1 MSAIIHILILC
12 KDKTKRSKRAKLSRE
27 DVMPV
32 DNVIMCSKEIFP
44 KWNRGRRRVAV
55 LLELLCGLESIVS
68 YGSAEEQGVCL
79 NLV

>member
-1 MSAIIHILILC
+1 
-12 KDKTKRSKRAKLSRE
+12 
-27 DVMPV
+27 
-32 DNVIMCSKEIFP
+32 MCRKEIFP

-55 LLELLCGLESIVS
+55 LLELLCGLESIVL